1 MHNIILENNRILLR
15 PLTLD
20 DYDILLP
27 FSLNEP
33 ETWQFAPKSAAGKE
47 NLYRYI
53 QDALTQK
60 SANTGIPFIV
70 FDKKLQQYIGST
82 RLYNIN
88 HHNRNADI
96 GYTWYGKDFRGTGI
110 NKHCKFLLL
119 QYAFETLNL
128 LRVGFK
134 ADASNQISIAAM
146 KSLGATEEG
155 ILRQDTLMPDG
166 RFRNTIILSILKCEW
181 ESQIKTLLSKQLSD

>member
-33 ETWQFAPKSAAGKE
+33 ETWQFSQSQQLEK
-47 NLYRYI
+47 RI
-53 QDALTQK
+53 
-60 SANTGIPFIV
+60 FIV
-70 FDKKLQQYIGST
+70 ISKIRSHKKLLIPAFRLLFSIKSYNNIGST
-82 RLYNIN
+82 RLHNIN

-110 NKHCKFLLL
+110 NKQCKFLLL

-134 ADASNQISIAAM
+134 ADASNQICIAAM
-146 KSLGATEEG
+146 KSLIATEEG
-155 ILRQDTLMPDG
+155 VLRQDTLMTNE
-166 RFRNTIILSILKCEW
+166 RFRDTIILSILKCEW
-181 ESQIKTLLSKQLSD
+181 KSQIKTLLSKQLSD